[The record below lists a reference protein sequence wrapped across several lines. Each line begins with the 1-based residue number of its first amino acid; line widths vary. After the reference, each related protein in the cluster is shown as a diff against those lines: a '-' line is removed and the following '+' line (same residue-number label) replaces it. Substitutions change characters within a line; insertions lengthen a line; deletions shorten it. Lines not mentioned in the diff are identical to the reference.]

1 MLLRRLLRRMLLLSV
16 NFMQTCILSLLVL
29 LLRCSCLLLYRLLSY
44 CCVLL
49 RCCKGYCIAT
59 TCYVLLRCYMLLYC
73 IWYIYMLLLI
83 GRVGVVRVGCAREW

>member
-1 MLLRRLLRRMLLLSV
+1 MLLCRLLRRSLLLLWLLKSV
-16 NFMQTCILSLLVL
+16 NFMQL
-29 LLRCSCLLLYRLLSY
+29 CSCLLLYRLLSY